1 MIGKKK
7 AGAAPIVVALST
19 GVLAVKGRPRPY
31 NFREGERMRADH
43 PLVKRYPH
51 LFCEDGLTDEEFAAA
66 RQAML
71 TAREAAA

>member
-19 GVLAVKGRPRPY
+19 GILKVKGVPY
-31 NFREGERMRADH
+31 NFRQGERMRSNH
-43 PLVKRYPH
+43 PLVQRYGH

-71 TAREAAA
+71 TAQEAAA